1 MIEIGNGSGSSVND
15 DEFSIYPD
23 VPDGE
28 YFLIA
33 EVYAEDETGT
43 EVHDTIE
50 ANGTFIIAGNITD
63 GNPGTLK
70 IMCNITDSFIDVS
83 FDASGKD
90 FNCDEYALI
99 VTQEKSEDYLAL
111 QNYNDETFTDH
122 ILFDPADGNIT
133 VQINAKAGKG
143 KYLTWSRTI
152 IPEMPIS
159 ASIDTPEITN
169 ELNAVISFDAGE
181 QVYYGRLI
189 IGNKSKELQLSGS
202 NKIQI
207 ILEPMEVNE
216 LELKIDSNDVTY
228 FINGRIAV
236 DNICSLPRKTQKNDK
251 QNTKKSTK
259 SK

>member
-1 MIEIGNGSGSSVND
+1 M
-15 DEFSIYPD
+15 YPEN
-23 VPDGE
+23 E
-28 YFLIA
+28 Y
-33 EVYAEDETGT
+33 V
-43 EVHDTIE
+43 
-50 ANGTFIIAGNITD
+50 
-63 GNPGTLK
+63 
-70 IMCNITDSFIDVS
+70 
-83 FDASGKD
+83 
-90 FNCDEYALI
+90 LI

-207 ILEPMEVNE
+207 ILEPMEVN
-216 LELKIDSNDVTY
+216 
-228 FINGRIAV
+228 
-236 DNICSLPRKTQKNDK
+236 
-251 QNTKKSTK
+251 
-259 SK
+259 